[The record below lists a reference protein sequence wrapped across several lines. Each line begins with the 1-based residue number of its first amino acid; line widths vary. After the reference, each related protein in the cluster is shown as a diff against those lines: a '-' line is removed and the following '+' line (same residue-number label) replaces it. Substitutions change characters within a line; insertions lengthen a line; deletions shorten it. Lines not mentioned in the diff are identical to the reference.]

1 MTRSRS
7 KEKPSKKIVKLEA
20 LKQINL
26 NAAGLDIGAAQ
37 ILVAMPEERTEQ
49 SVRCFETLTSE
60 LHALADWLQQ
70 YGVETVAMESTP
82 VYWIPIFEILQV
94 GGFEV
99 LLVNAHHIKNVP
111 GRKTDALDC
120 QWIHQLHTYG
130 LLQGSFRPR
139 AEIATLRAYVRQRQN
154 LLRYRAALIQHMQK
168 ALQLMNIQLTNVL
181 SDITG
186 KTGLHII
193 RAIISGEEDPLT
205 LAQFR
210 DPRCKSDREEIAK
223 ALTGNYR
230 PEHIFA
236 LRQAVELYDFYNR
249 QLAECHTQV
258 EQLYSTFTPKVDIDQ
273 KPLPPAKKHSR
284 RQGNGPD
291 FDLRTCLYQTCAVD
305 LSAVDGMDSVL
316 AQTILAEIGTDM
328 SKWKSGK
335 HFASWLRVCPQNDIS
350 GGKLLSSKS
359 GKTKNRATTALRL
372 AAQSAGK
379 TDSALGAFYRGL
391 KFRPGPAKAI
401 TATAHKIAR
410 IIYHMLKNQEDY
422 HDPGAAYYE
431 EQYRQRAL
439 RNLKRKARK
448 LGLEVV
454 PLAV

>member
-1 MTRSRS
+1 M
-7 KEKPSKKIVKLEA
+7 
-20 LKQINL
+20 
-26 NAAGLDIGAAQ
+26 
-37 ILVAMPEERTEQ
+37 
-49 SVRCFETLTSE
+49 
-60 LHALADWLQQ
+60 
-70 YGVETVAMESTP
+70 
-82 VYWIPIFEILQV
+82 

-99 LLVNAHHIKNVP
+99 LLVNAHHIKNVS

-120 QWIHQLHTYG
+120 QWIQQLHTNG
-130 LLQGSFRPR
+130 LLQGSFRPS

-154 LLRYRAALIQHMQK
+154 LLRYRAAHIQHMQK

-186 KTGLHII
+186 KTGLQII

-210 DPRCKSDREEIAK
+210 DPGCKSDREEIAK

-249 QLAECHTQV
+249 QLGECHTQV

-284 RQGNGPD
+284 RQGNDPD
-291 FDLRTCLYQTCAVD
+291 FDLRTCLYQTSAVD

-335 HFASWLRVCPQNDIS
+335 HFASWLRVSPQNDIS

-372 AAQSAGK
+372 AAQSASK

-391 KFRPGPAKAI
+391 KFRRGPAKAI

-410 IIYHMLKNQEDY
+410 IIYYMLKNQEDY
-422 HDPGAAYYE
+422 HDPGAVYYE